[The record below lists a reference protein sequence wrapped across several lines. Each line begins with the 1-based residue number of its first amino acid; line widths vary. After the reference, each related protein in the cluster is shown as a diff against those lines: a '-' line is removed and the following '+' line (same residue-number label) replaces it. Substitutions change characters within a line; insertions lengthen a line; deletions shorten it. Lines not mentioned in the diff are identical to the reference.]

1 MKENLETIYKEVKEH
16 GNLIFRTGFKFDT
29 GYYEIFVYKFNNNSV
44 NIHIINGKIIKITE
58 DWEVQLWK
66 RM

>member
-16 GNLIFRTGFKFDT
+16 GNLIFRTVFKFDT

-58 DWEVQLWK
+58 D
-66 RM
+66 